1 MEVNQMSEQVKNL
14 LEQFIRLSGLL
25 HRYQMNQYINRRPFG
40 NPYRGQGRVLSIL
53 KMQSEISQKELLY
66 LLDMSKQAL
75 GELLNKLERS
85 GYITRTISKEDRRA
99 MNITLTPEG
108 MAVAGDINTEQ
119 LDADNL
125 FDCLNDEEQE
135 NFSDYLERLA
145 AELEKKFDDSEMYH
159 TSFGGHMRGYH
170 GSRMRT
176 EDDGNDHHKV
186 FGHGNYRD
194 IDHLNEYHHGRRPYN
209 DSHPDNK
216 E

>member
-1 MEVNQMSEQVKNL
+1 MSEQVKNL
-14 LEQFIRLSGLL
+14 LEQFIRFSGLL

-99 MNITLTPEG
+99 VNIKLTPEG
-108 MAVAGDINTEQ
+108 MEVAGNIDTEQ

-125 FDCLNDEEQE
+125 FDCLNDQEQE
-135 NFSDYLERLA
+135 NFRDYLERLA

-159 TSFGGHMRGYH
+159 SSFGGHMRGHH

-176 EDDGNDHHKV
+176 DDDGNDHHKV
-186 FGHGNYRD
+186 FGHGSHRD
-194 IDHLNEYHHGRRPYN
+194 IDHHNEYHHGRRLHN
-209 DSHPDNK
+209 DAHPDDK

>member
-99 MNITLTPEG
+99 VNIKLTPEG

-135 NFSDYLERLA
+135 KFSEYLERLA
-145 AELEKKFDDSEMYH
+145 AELEKKLDDSEMYN
-159 TSFGGHMRGYH
+159 TSFGGHMRGHH
-170 GSRMRT
+170 GSRMKT
-176 EDDGNDHHKV
+176 DDYGNDHHQV
-186 FGHGNYRD
+186 FGHGSHRD
-194 IDHLNEYHHGRRPYN
+194 IDHHNEYHHGRRPHN
-209 DSHPDNK
+209 DSHPDDK

>member
-1 MEVNQMSEQVKNL
+1 MSEQVKNL
-14 LEQFIRLSGLL
+14 LEQFIHLSGLL

-99 MNITLTPEG
+99 VNIKLTPEG
-108 MAVAGDINTEQ
+108 MEVAGNIDTEQ

-125 FDCLNDEEQE
+125 FNCLNDEEQE
-135 NFSDYLERLA
+135 KFSGYLERLTVA
-145 AELEKKFDDSEMYH
+145 LEKKFDDSEMYN
-159 TSFGGHMRGYH
+159 TSFDGHMRGH
-170 GSRMRT
+170 RGSRMRT
-176 EDDGNDHHKV
+176 EDDGNDYHQV
-186 FGHGNYRD
+186 FGHGRHRD
-194 IDHLNEYHHGRRPYN
+194 KEHHNEYHHGRRPYN
-209 DSHPDNK
+209 DSHPDDK

>member
-1 MEVNQMSEQVKNL
+1 MSEQAKNL
-14 LEQFIRLSGLL
+14 MEQFTRLSGLI
-25 HRYQMNQYINRRPFG
+25 HRYQMNHYINRRPFG
-40 NPYRGQGRVLSIL
+40 SPYRGQGRVLSIL

-99 MNITLTPEG
+99 VNIKLTPEG
-108 MAVAGDINTEQ
+108 MAVAGDIDSEQ
-119 LDADNL
+119 SDAGNL

-135 NFSDYLERLA
+135 KFSGYLERLVV
-145 AELEKKFDDSEMYH
+145 ELEKKFDDNEMYH
-159 TSFGGHMRGYH
+159 TSFGGHMGGHH

-176 EDDGNDHHKV
+176 DDDGTDYHQV
-186 FGHGNYRD
+186 FGHGSHRD
-194 IDHLNEYHHGRRPYN
+194 IDRHNEYHHGRRSHN
-209 DSHPDNK
+209 DSHPDDK